1 LFQASGI
8 CGAAVSFYRPG
19 KSRFAPPAHV
29 VITAASGYTNGMS
42 IFEMLML
49 LFFAACWPV
58 NIFKSLKTRSAK
70 GKSLVF
76 LFLIWSGY
84 ICGLV
89 HKFLFSRDTV
99 MVLYMINVAMVSV
112 DIVLYFINRRRDL
125 AAQSVPA

>member
-1 LFQASGI
+1 
-8 CGAAVSFYRPG
+8 
-19 KSRFAPPAHV
+19 
-29 VITAASGYTNGMS
+29 MS